1 VVFIYC
7 YTRAGNIHMR
17 LRDDQRGQAI
27 QIGFILIFGVLI
39 ISFAS
44 YQAFVVPNQ
53 NSEVEFNHN
62 QQVQGQLQDLR
73 NAIVSSVRTTASTS
87 VTVDLGTTYPSRLAA
102 ANPPPPSGVLRTVG
116 TTDSGV
122 ALSVDNA
129 VAKDDETADYWD
141 GSRRSFSTGLLEYQ
155 PNYNEYRNAPRTVYD
170 NTLLYNQFGSAN
182 VSVTGQTMVDG
193 NQLTFV
199 VLNGSLSAARSGSY
213 SVDVQPVSTSTGV
226 TTVTNAAGADL
237 SVSFPSRF
245 PPEKWNETLASE
257 YEGTPGDDDERH
269 VTDVSGSVRP
279 DGLYDITVTFEDD
292 SYRMRLVKVG
302 VGSGVTDEPA
312 AYLTAA
318 DGATSVGQGKS
329 TEVTLSVRDALAN
342 PVGEVSVNA
351 SAPDGAFERSGTT
364 EAQGVSGP
372 NGKVTF
378 TYEATGTTG
387 TKQLEFSL
395 GTVGSGFDG
404 STPENATVSVD
415 VTGVG
420 DSVGPEVT
428 SASASPNTVFQ
439 GGQVDLSATVSD
451 AGGRGGTD
459 VTNAEWFRAAPGE
472 TVSGQDPG
480 EGNANA
486 MNVRGDADQATE
498 EFDDNNT
505 DTSGWQTG
513 DHTIAFRGKDANGNW
528 GPLETR
534 TLTVKGGGGTS
545 SADAVSVATASKTT
559 NDGST
564 SESIRFTLENTGGA
578 GVNIQNITVD
588 DAGNTDT
595 AQVGNGTRSTG
606 GGPPSYNDDGPELRS
621 NRSAALLDTGSP
633 FSFGST
639 EVISST
645 ISAGDRTEYRLAEF
659 RTSANGGG
667 VEVDPGSTVTITLGF
682 SDGSDKTITLNL

>member
-1 VVFIYC
+1 
-7 YTRAGNIHMR
+7 MR

-27 QIGFILIFGVLI
+27 QIGFILIFGVLV

-87 VTVDLGTTYPSRLAA
+87 VTIDLGTTYPSRLAA

-116 TTDSGV
+116 TIDSGV

-129 VAKDDETADYWD
+129 VAQDDETADYWD

-170 NTLLYNQFGSAN
+170 NTLLYNQFGNAN

-302 VGSGVTDEPA
+302 IGSGVTDEPA

-318 DGATSVGQGKS
+318 DGATSVEQGKS

-415 VTGVG
+415 VTSNDGGGNEYTLQWDTATISGEPGVSDCYSGNSTCVYNFSDDSDTSLRLTGNTSPSTAFASVDFATNNTTVVTSFSPSENTTDG
-420 DSVGPEVT
+420 DGVVSTVANLAVDGNVSLLSSSTEDSDRIVLRVNSGSGGNLPPSANIDAASVTQTGGSGKYNIDVTFSASDPDGSGDINGYTVELYDDSSKSSLIDSDSSNTYDGSSTTVTLSDTDTGRYSEPFYLRLEVT
-428 SASASPNTVFQ
+428 DS
-439 GGQVDLSATVSD
+439 
-451 AGGRGGTD
+451 
-459 VTNAEWFRAAPGE
+459 
-472 TVSGQDPG
+472 
-480 EGNANA
+480 
-486 MNVRGDADQATE
+486 
-498 EFDDNNT
+498 
-505 DTSGWQTG
+505 
-513 DHTIAFRGKDANGNW
+513 
-528 GPLETR
+528 
-534 TLTVKGGGGTS
+534 
-545 SADAVSVATASKTT
+545 
-559 NDGST
+559 
-564 SESIRFTLENTGGA
+564 
-578 GVNIQNITVD
+578 
-588 DAGNTDT
+588 AGNLDSDEK
-595 AQVGNGTRSTG
+595 ST
-606 GGPPSYNDDGPELRS
+606 
-621 NRSAALLDTGSP
+621 
-633 FSFGST
+633 
-639 EVISST
+639 
-645 ISAGDRTEYRLAEF
+645 
-659 RTSANGGG
+659 
-667 VEVDPGSTVTITLGF
+667 
-682 SDGSDKTITLNL
+682 